1 MPIVAASADSAQ
13 TSVAEKRTLWQKV
26 KAEILHYYHGFRLLF
41 LDMKISAKL
50 IWRIVNGKELSR
62 REHRLVRCMLLSEL
76 SVILFCFVFYPSN
89 FTKMISHDLIFL
101 QLVKTTGDMF
111 RLIPFSVFIIVPFME
126 LLLPVVIKFFPG
138 MLPSTFQTATDK
150 EDKLKQALKVIFV
163 CDQNR
168 RNIKKNVVN

>member
-89 FTKMISHDLIFL
+89 FTKMISHDLIFFTAGKNHRRYVQTDSVL
-101 QLVKTTGDMF
+101 GLHYRSFHGASTTCSYQIFPWHVTVD
-111 RLIPFSVFIIVPFME
+111 
-126 LLLPVVIKFFPG
+126 LP
-138 MLPSTFQTATDK
+138 D
-150 EDKLKQALKVIFV
+150 
-163 CDQNR
+163 CY
-168 RNIKKNVVN
+168 